1 MCAAAVFLSGCFGGT
16 EIESH
21 AAQRQYDYY
30 VHISSSGSDET
41 AEVNSSKAF
50 RDIQLAYDALI
61 CRWVAAGGD
70 SGAELGIIF
79 DSDVTVDTAF
89 MMGIGGCYGRAHDGS
104 DEDVQTGSFQR
115 FNVNTKKLDDVR
127 YNDYR
132 LTVEGQGYSLSPN
145 QEKMWSTFSPY
156 TIMNDKY
163 RSSVMMAANGGHLTI
178 DRLTVDGLGED
189 LTGLY
194 LYNNTYHP
202 GAGVKKLT
210 ASDCT
215 FENLCAQQASQYGA
229 GIGMNTPGTANNLRS
244 DIEISGCTFQNNR
257 MNTGTGTYAGALYM
271 GAGTKCVV
279 RDSIFKDNC
288 ANTGGAVAVYKGLM
302 DIDGSNRFSGNEAS
316 QRDGTIHD
324 AGTVLL
330 KDLNT
335 SNF

>member
-1 MCAAAVFLSGCFGGT
+1 
-16 EIESH
+16 
-21 AAQRQYDYY
+21 
-30 VHISSSGSDET
+30 
-41 AEVNSSKAF
+41 
-50 RDIQLAYDALI
+50 
-61 CRWVAAGGD
+61 
-70 SGAELGIIF
+70 
-79 DSDVTVDTAF
+79 
-89 MMGIGGCYGRAHDGS
+89 
-104 DEDVQTGSFQR
+104 
-115 FNVNTKKLDDVR
+115 
-127 YNDYR
+127 
-132 LTVEGQGYSLSPN
+132 
-145 QEKMWSTFSPY
+145 
-156 TIMNDKY
+156 MNDKY

-316 QRDGTIHD
+316 QRGGTIHD

-335 SNF
+335 SNFQGKGSGQFGGAVTVISNPDFKGRLVLDHCDIRGFTADNAGGGIYVYSGSELFLYGGSSVTGNSNTENVDNRPVSYPSNIHTASSSAKVYAGAVTGETGISTSNPTEHKVLVYSASSGAVSGSQ